1 VDSIDA
7 LDSTLDRNVRPRGA
21 GHLGITVEVFG
32 MFGGIS
38 TQARSILGSAFA
50 SLILLGVTPVFAA
63 DLGGDCCADLEE
75 RVAELEA
82 TTARKG
88 NRKVSLTVS
97 GFVNEAVL
105 FWDDGRKSNAYVVT
119 NETAQDRVRF
129 LGQAQISKDWTAG
142 YLLELGLRGA
152 REDRVNQNGP
162 GSDNGVSVRH
172 SAWYLSGKDYGK
184 LWVGQTSDAADGIT
198 EINLANTN
206 QFAFTNSWGNTF
218 GDQGKGFFLRR
229 SDGTLS
235 SNTWGQFVAQGAQQ
249 AAPGEGHRFN
259 VAKYES
265 PTIAGFTASAAWGED
280 DIWNV
285 ALRYAGEFSGFRLAG
300 GVAYTESNDFT
311 RPDHVSA
318 VGRGVGDTSEVGLS
332 GSILHVETGLYASGA
347 WGRLHDA
354 GLDQLYGA
362 NVDEDTSFWT
372 IQAGIE
378 RKFFSIGKTT
388 FFGEYFNLDR
398 GAGFSGTSALN
409 VASLFAGASSADPGF
424 RVANSQIRGWSI
436 GLNQNLNEVIDV
448 YLDYKHVDIDV
459 TAINGDKANLDAI
472 QFFTA
477 GAQIKF

>member
-1 VDSIDA
+1 
-7 LDSTLDRNVRPRGA
+7 
-21 GHLGITVEVFG
+21 
-32 MFGGIS
+32 MFGGTT
-38 TQARSILGSAFA
+38 TQAGSVLETAIA
-50 SLILLGVTPVFAA
+50 SLILLGVTPVVAA

-119 NETAQDRVRF
+119 NETAQDRFRF

-142 YLLELGLRGA
+142 YLLELGAREA

-172 SAWYLSGKDYGK
+172 SAWFLSGKDYGK

-206 QFAFTNSWGNTF
+206 HFAFTNSWGNTF

-229 SDGTLS
+229 RDGGLS
-235 SNTWGQFVAQGAQQ
+235 GDTWGNFVAQGAQQ

-285 ALRYAGEFSGFRLAG
+285 ALRYAGEFSGFRLAAG
-300 GVAYTESNDFT
+300 AAYTESNDFT
-311 RPDHVSA
+311 TPDHTSA
-318 VGRGVGDTSEVGLS
+318 VQRGVGDTSEVGLS

-354 GLDQLYGA
+354 GLDALYGRD
-362 NVDEDTSFWT
+362 VDEETSFWT

-378 RKFFSIGKTT
+378 RKFFAIGKTT
-388 FFGEYFNLDR
+388 FFGEYFRLDR
-398 GAGFSGTSALN
+398 GAGFTTNTSTGISSALN
-409 VASLFAGASSADPGF
+409 GSTLFAPATPGDLRVASSDI
-424 RVANSQIRGWSI
+424 QGWSI

-448 YLDYKHVDIDV
+448 YLDYKHVDLDV
-459 TAINGDKANLDAI
+459 TAISGAKANLDPI

>member
-1 VDSIDA
+1 
-7 LDSTLDRNVRPRGA
+7 
-21 GHLGITVEVFG
+21 
-32 MFGGIS
+32 MFGGTK
-38 TQARSILGSAFA
+38 TQASSVLGSVFV
-50 SLILLGVTPVFAA
+50 SLVLFSVTPVFAA
-63 DLGGDCCADLEE
+63 DLGENCCADLEE
-75 RVAELEA
+75 RIAELEA

-172 SAWYLSGKDYGK
+172 SAWYLSAKDYGK

-206 QFAFTNSWGNTF
+206 QFSFTNSWGNTF
-218 GDQGKGFFLRR
+218 GDQGKGFFLRQR
-229 SDGTLS
+229 DGTLS
-235 SNTWGQFVAQGAQQ
+235 NNTWGQFVAQGAQQ

-300 GVAYTESNDFT
+300 GVAYTQSNDFT
-311 RPDHVSA
+311 TPDHTSA
-318 VGRGVGDTSEVGLS
+318 VARGVGDTSEVGLS

-354 GLDQLYGA
+354 GLDALYKTD
-362 NVDEDTSFWT
+362 VDADTSFWT

-378 RKFFSIGKTT
+378 RKFFPIGKTT

-398 GAGFSGTSALN
+398 GAGFTTSSSSGVSSALN
-409 VASLFAGASSADPGF
+409 VNSLFPTGTTGDLRVASSE
-424 RVANSQIRGWSI
+424 IRGWSI
-436 GLNQNLNEVIDV
+436 GLNQNLGEVIDV
-448 YLDYKHVDIDV
+448 YIDYKHVDLDV
-459 TAINGDKANLDAI
+459 TALNGDKANLDAI